1 MSTYSFAKLINS
13 FISNLTPSAMSL
25 KSYSNLLLF
34 ISELWLQGILLDF
47 PPWLSCSFPSFYI
60 YFLKLVFSY
69 MMMALLLLLTT
80 IIFTTMEQLEIHQS
94 LDVLSTYE
102 AESITLTSPMNIL
115 TPVSPFWWYKE
126 VEGIREICYSFS
138 NIFSNRNSNFR

>member
-1 MSTYSFAKLINS
+1 
-13 FISNLTPSAMSL
+13 
-25 KSYSNLLLF
+25 
-34 ISELWLQGILLDF
+34 
-47 PPWLSCSFPSFYI
+47 
-60 YFLKLVFSY
+60 

-115 TPVSPFWWYKE
+115 TPVSPFGWYKE

-138 NIFSNRNSNFR
+138 STYFPREIPISDKSQQNSSDFSIHIIEVTQLD